1 MASFSDYSN
10 ILPDPNNPIGDA
22 GQTLAVVSGGTAGPG
37 YASVQLSSEQPTMI
51 DRTNSGRVVARALV
65 GHKWNIQIGYNPMT
79 RAQFEPVY
87 NFLLHKRGR
96 LRPFY
101 VSLPQYAAPQ
111 DASFASFVQGATL
124 LVNGAQ
130 TAGVDNFE
138 ISSVTPLSGAP
149 SPGDLFTIT
158 DSSDSNH
165 TKAYMVTRV
174 ETNANYQQGDQP
186 SSSQYRIH
194 FTPGLARS
202 VTNGS
207 EVVFDN
213 PLIRV
218 ILAQD
223 IQEYSLGT
231 NNLYSFSLR
240 LEEAQP

>member
-1 MASFSDYSN
+1 MASFSDYLN

-22 GQTLAVVSGGTAGPG
+22 GQSLAVVSGGSLGPG

-65 GHKWNIQIGYNPMT
+65 GHKWNVQIGYNPMT
-79 RAQFEPVY
+79 RAEFEPVY

-101 VSLPQYAAPQ
+101 VSLPQYRLPQ
-111 DASFASFVQGATL
+111 DSSFASFVQSATL
-124 LVNGAQ
+124 TIDGAQ
-130 TAGVDNFE
+130 TAGVDTFE
-138 ISSVTPLSGAP
+138 ISSATTLSGAP
-149 SPGDLFTIT
+149 KPGDLFTIT
-158 DSSDSNH
+158 DSADSNH

-174 ETNANYQQGDQP
+174 ETNANYQSGDQP
-186 SSSQYRIH
+186 STSQYRIH
-194 FTPGLARS
+194 FTPGLQRS
-202 VTNGS
+202 TTNGS
-207 EVVFDN
+207 EVVFNN

>member
-1 MASFSDYSN
+1 MASFSDYLN

-22 GQTLAVVSGGTAGPG
+22 GQSLAVVSGGSLGPG

-65 GHKWNIQIGYNPMT
+65 GHKWNVQIGYNPMT
-79 RAQFEPVY
+79 RAEFEPVY

-101 VSLPQYAAPQ
+101 VSLPQYRAPQ
-111 DASFASFVQGATL
+111 DSSFALFVQSATL
-124 LVNGAQ
+124 TIDGAQ
-130 TAGVDNFE
+130 TAGVDTFE
-138 ISSVTPLSGAP
+138 MSSATTLAGAP
-149 SPGDLFTIT
+149 KPGDLFTIA
-158 DSSDSNH
+158 DSADSNH

-174 ETNANYQQGDQP
+174 ETNANYQSGDRP
-186 SSSQYRIH
+186 STSQYRIH
-194 FTPGLARS
+194 FTPGLQRS
-202 VTNGS
+202 TTNGA
-207 EVVFDN
+207 EVVFNN

-231 NNLYSFSLR
+231 NNLYSFSLK

>member
-1 MASFSDYSN
+1 MASFSDYLN

-22 GQTLAVVSGGTAGPG
+22 GQSLAVVSGGSLGPG

-65 GHKWNIQIGYNPMT
+65 GHKWNVQIGYNPMT
-79 RAQFEPVY
+79 RAEFEPVY

-101 VSLPQYAAPQ
+101 VSLPQYRAPQ
-111 DASFASFVQGATL
+111 DSDFAAFVQSATL
-124 LVNGAQ
+124 TIDGAQ
-130 TAGVDNFE
+130 TAGIDTFE
-138 ISSVTPLSGAP
+138 ISSTTTLSGAP
-149 SPGDLFTIT
+149 KPGDLFTIT

-174 ETNANYQQGDQP
+174 ETNADYQSGDQP
-186 SSSQYRIH
+186 SASQYRIH
-194 FTPGLARS
+194 FTPGLQRS
-202 VTNGS
+202 TTNSS
-207 EVVFDN
+207 EVVFNN